1 MSIKGLDVSEF
12 QGIIDWEQVK
22 AAGYQFAML
31 RAGYGFNTVDAQFH
45 RNASECN
52 RIGLPIGAYWFCY
65 AVSPE
70 TAASEAD
77 GFLNTISSHRLD
89 YPICYDI
96 EQASVDYAAGQGVSI
111 TPSLATE
118 IVKTFCNRIETN
130 GYYAMYY
137 SNKNFLSTYLPADLS
152 QKYALWYAYY
162 TSQFDGT
169 DCGIWQ
175 YTNQGNIPGISGN
188 VDLDDGFI
196 DYASVIKEA
205 GLNHLDGNAPSPDP
219 SPSPSPSPDYVTYV
233 IQSGDTLSGIAQ
245 RFGTTYQAI
254 ASLNGLSN
262 PNLIYAGQ
270 TIKIPENNTSS
281 QTYTVQY
288 GDTLSGIAQRFGT
301 TVNAIASLNGISDP
315 DLIYTGQIL
324 QIPGSASSSPQTYT
338 VQYGDT
344 LSGIA
349 QRFGTTVS
357 AIASLNGISDPD
369 LIYAGQT
376 LQIP

>member
-77 GFLNTISSHRLD
+77 GCLNTISSHRLD

-96 EQASVDYAAGQGVSI
+96 EQASVDYAIGQGVNI

-137 SNKNFLSTYLPADLS
+137 SNKNFLNTYLPADLS

-205 GLNHLDGNAPSPDP
+205 GLNHLGGNAPSPDP

-245 RFGTTYQAI
+245 RFGTTYQ
-254 ASLNGLSN
+254 
-262 PNLIYAGQ
+262 
-270 TIKIPENNTSS
+270 
-281 QTYTVQY
+281 
-288 GDTLSGIAQRFGT
+288 
-301 TVNAIASLNGISDP
+301 AIASLNGISDP